1 MTSSRCDRA
10 RCLRGAVASLLL
22 ALALLP
28 LAATGCSRR
37 ATEATTDAG
46 RMGTARLFVPR
57 ERDGSLVVLF
67 SGAAGFDRALS
78 SAAWRLAE
86 SGVIVV
92 GVDLP
97 TYLAKLAAEPGCAY
111 VVGDVEE
118 LAHRL
123 EREQGLVRYRLPVLA
138 GVGEG
143 ATLAYA
149 ALAQAPAATVAG
161 AVGIDPVATLATK
174 EPICPGASATP
185 AAGGGFT
192 YGASAELPG
201 WWRVS
206 VPAGASPT
214 PGRPAVVQT
223 AAPGAS
229 AGDRLVALV
238 SDVVGA
244 DEDAGQT
251 GLSVVE
257 YPSESGSD
265 VLAIIYSGDG
275 GWRDLDKQI
284 GEYLAARGLPVVG
297 VDSLRSFWSH
307 RTPEEMAS
315 DLADL
320 MQTYGGR
327 WGTKRVVL
335 IGYSFGAG
343 ILPFAIEHL
352 PAADRARI
360 VLVSLLGVEP
370 RADFEIHFTGWLG
383 EEPDAT
389 APEVLPALLKLDLSR
404 VQCFYGEDE
413 EGSLCRLPA
422 LAGAEV
428 IRTAGGHHF
437 DGDYRA
443 LAQRVLDGI
452 EKRAPGAVPPA
463 PSAVPEDQPT
473 PAG

>member
-1 MTSSRCDRA
+1 MISPDVPPQRA
-10 RCLRGAVASLLL
+10 AARTRVLVT
-22 ALALLP
+22 LALLVALAP
-28 LAATGCSRR
+28 LAACTRR
-37 ATEATTDAG
+37 ATETTIDAG
-46 RMGTARLFVPR
+46 RMGKARLFVPR
-57 ERDGSLVVLF
+57 ERDGSVVVLL
-67 SGAAGFDRALS
+67 SDAGGIDRALS
-78 SAAWRLAE
+78 GAAFRLAE
-86 SGVIVV
+86 SGVIVALI
-92 GVDLP
+92 DLP
-97 TYLAKLAAEPGCAY
+97 AYTATFTKQEGCAY

-123 EREQGLVRYRLPVLA
+123 EREQGLVRYRLPVVA
-138 GVGEG
+138 GVGAG

-149 ALAQAPAATVAG
+149 ALAQAPAATIAG
-161 AVGIDPVATLATK
+161 AVGVDPAPSLATS
-174 EPICPGASATP
+174 EPICAGAP
-185 AAGGGFT
+185 AAPVEGGGFA
-192 YGASAELPG
+192 YGPVAELPG

-206 VPAGASPT
+206 VPAGAVPT
-214 PGRPAVVQT
+214 PASPAVVET

-229 AGDRLVALV
+229 STDRLVALV
-238 SDVVGA
+238 SDAVGA
-244 DEDAGQT
+244 EDDDAQN

-297 VDSLRSFWSH
+297 VDSLRSFWSVK
-307 RTPEEMAS
+307 TPEEMAS

-320 MQTYGGR
+320 METYGER

-343 ILPFAIEHL
+343 ILPFAIDHL

-383 EEPDAT
+383 QEPDET
-389 APEVLPALLKLDLSR
+389 APEVLPALLQLDLSR

-422 LAGAEV
+422 LAKAEV
-428 IRTAGGHHF
+428 IRTSGGHHF
-437 DGDYRA
+437 DGDYDA
-443 LAQRVLDGI
+443 LAQRILDGI
-452 EKRAPGAVPPA
+452 EKRAPGAVPP
-463 PSAVPEDQPT
+463 QPT
-473 PAG
+473 ATPAADAQ

>member
-1 MTSSRCDRA
+1 MTSSRR
-10 RCLRGAVASLLL
+10 RRSGPRGAATPLVL

-28 LAATGCSRR
+28 LAGSGCSRR
-37 ATEATTDAG
+37 ATETTTDAG

-57 ERDGSLVVLF
+57 ERDGSIVVLF
-67 SGAAGFDRALS
+67 SAATGFDRELAG
-78 SAAWRLAE
+78 AAWRLAE

-92 GVDLP
+92 GIDLP
-97 TYLAKLAAEPGCAY
+97 TYVTKLATEPGCAY
-111 VVGDVEE
+111 VIGDVED

-161 AVGIDPVATLATK
+161 AAGVDPVAALATK
-174 EPICPGASATP
+174 EPICPGAPATP

-192 YGASAELPG
+192 YGTVADLPG

-206 VPAGASPT
+206 FP
-214 PGRPAVVQT
+214 
-223 AAPGAS
+223 PGAS
-229 AGDRLVALV
+229 AADRLVALV
-238 SDVVGA
+238 SDAVGA
-244 DEDAGQT
+244 DDDREQT

-284 GEYLAARGLPVVG
+284 GESLAARGLPVVG

-307 RTPEEMAS
+307 RTPDEMAS
-315 DLADL
+315 DLSDL
-320 MQTYGGR
+320 MQTYGER

-343 ILPFAIEHL
+343 ILPFAIDRL
-352 PAADRARI
+352 PPADRARI
-360 VLVSLLGVEP
+360 VLISLLGVEP

-383 EEPDAT
+383 QEPDAT

-413 EGSLCRLPA
+413 ESSLCRLPA

-437 DGDYRA
+437 DGDYAA

-452 EKRAPGAVPPA
+452 AKRAPGAVPPA
-463 PSAVPEDQPT
+463 PSAIPDSAAT